1 MDISSNDSTL
11 GGTTIEKSEIL
22 INSDG
27 TYYTIEQVRE
37 SLPFGTDIMHEIMY
51 LRLNREILT
60 ESEIEM
66 LELKIQR
73 MNKAHTIRL
82 KPELEEMLKVLP
94 DQTGLE
100 LSSETTE

>member
-1 MDISSNDSTL
+1 MDIS
-11 GGTTIEKSEIL
+11 GTTVEKSEVL

-94 DQTGLE
+94 DE
-100 LSSETTE
+100 ETTE